1 MTNGVKAFMISLIL
15 HAGIAGGGMAILGS
29 MPTTS
34 EAVTIDL
41 SLLDSGCYSGTTDP
55 DNAAA
60 PQILQRR
67 CPAMHQQAEPQYSPQ
82 ASASPPRPE
91 PAQAV
96 RQTEPSPV
104 TTQASGVQ
112 TRLAAYLPTVPASN
126 HPIQGSASSAPTAGA
141 AAAGLSGSIKADTG
155 SAEGS
160 SEQLQQQYTKEHFA
174 YIRRIIN
181 DTIRYPRAARIRGQ
195 EGTVMVAFT
204 IRKDGTISHPQ
215 IVSSS
220 GHALLD
226 EQAVSA
232 VLDAAPFPRPPVA
245 AHMRVPVVYRLT

>member
-1 MTNGVKAFMISLIL
+1 MTDGVKAFMISLIL
-15 HAGIAGGGMAILGS
+15 HAGIAGGGMAIFGS
-29 MPTTS
+29 MSTPS

-41 SLLDSGCYSGTTDP
+41 SLLDTGCYSTTAVP
-55 DNAAA
+55 ENAAT
-60 PQILQRR
+60 PRILQRR
-67 CPAMHQQAEPQYSPQ
+67 CPAMHQQVEPRRSPQ
-82 ASASPPRPE
+82 AAASPSRSE
-91 PAQAV
+91 SAQPV
-96 RQTEPSPV
+96 RQTVPSPV

-112 TRLAAYLPTVPASN
+112 TRLAAYLPTAPASN
-126 HPIQGSASSAPTAGA
+126 LPSQGSASSAPTAGTA
-141 AAAGLSGSIKADTG
+141 AASRSGSIKADTG

-160 SEQLQQQYTKEHFA
+160 SEQLQQQYSKEHFA

-181 DTIRYPRAARIRGQ
+181 DTIRYPRSARIRGQ

-204 IRKDGTISHPQ
+204 IKKDGTISHPQ

-226 EQAVSA
+226 EQAISA